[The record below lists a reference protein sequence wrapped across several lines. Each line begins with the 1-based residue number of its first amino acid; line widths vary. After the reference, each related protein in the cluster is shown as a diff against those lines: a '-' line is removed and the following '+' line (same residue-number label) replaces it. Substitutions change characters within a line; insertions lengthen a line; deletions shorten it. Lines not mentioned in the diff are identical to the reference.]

1 MHKKYVDNLCIF
13 TNKKLKKVLDARRSL
28 RYNEL
33 NEND

>member
-1 MHKKYVDNLCIF
+1 MHKKYTDILCIF
-13 TNKKLKKVLDARRSL
+13 ANKKIKKVLDARRFL